1 MHNFPFFLA
10 ALKKE
15 AGGDSER
22 EREQER
28 ESEKKV
34 KLERE
39 RIVKRCKERAGKR
52 AL

>member
-1 MHNFPFFLA
+1 MA

-22 EREQER
+22 EREQEK

-39 RIVKRCKERAGKR
+39 RIVKICKETASKR
-52 AL
+52 VL

>member
-1 MHNFPFFLA
+1 MA

-39 RIVKRCKERAGKR
+39 RIVKICKERASKR
-52 AL
+52 VL